1 MAEIFLW
8 SQIKNKKATFIP
20 NIYGLQMVEM
30 NYLEVKE
37 WLNNMTDEKVRSD
50 IFNSLLTPYKM
61 ETHKTVYIGANFV
74 NYKHIDWAR
83 VQAIKKDCVR
93 FLCRTF

>member
-20 NIYGLQMVEM
+20 NIYEQKLIEM

-37 WLNNMTDEKVRSD
+37 WLNKMTDEKFRND
-50 IFNSLLTPYKM
+50 IFNSLLTLYKM
-61 ETHKTVYIGANFV
+61 KTHQTFYIGANFV
-74 NYKHIDWAR
+74 NYKHIF
-83 VQAIKKDCVR
+83 VKTK
-93 FLCRTF
+93 